1 MTAPQ
6 QDLTGMTKLIF
17 ASLLALAATACA
29 REGSNESQEANNLVA
44 EGGADLNAAIGGDEL
59 SPIPEA
65 EDDMIANDSRAAA
78 NQAPAGNQPAPALT
92 PR

>member
-1 MTAPQ
+1 MK
-6 QDLTGMTKLIF
+6 KLILI
-17 ASLLALAATACA
+17 SCLALAAAGCV
-29 REGSNESQEANNLVA
+29 REGGNNNQEADNLAA

-65 EDDMIANDSRAAA
+65 EDDMIANDSGATKEAATR
-78 NQAPAGNQPAPALT
+78 NRSQPVPIPAPA